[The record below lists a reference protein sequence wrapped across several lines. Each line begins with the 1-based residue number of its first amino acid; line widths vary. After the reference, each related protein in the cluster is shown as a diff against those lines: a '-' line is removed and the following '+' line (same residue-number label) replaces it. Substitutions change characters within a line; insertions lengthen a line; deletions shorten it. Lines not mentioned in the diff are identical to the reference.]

1 MGESILVKLREG
13 HQTIKDLLNQ
23 TEKAAEVGQKKE
35 LYLQV
40 KDEMISHMDSEEKTI
55 YRHLIED
62 VGNEESEEV
71 AHDAEDEHEEIR
83 NLCEKLDNTHIESKE
98 WELTFH
104 RLKKHFL
111 DHIQKEESA
120 LFAEAREDFSKE
132 ELMDFGEEYE
142 NAKGQSHP

>member
-13 HQTIKDLLNQ
+13 HQTIKDLINQ
-23 TEKAAEVGQKKE
+23 TEKATDVVQKKE

-40 KDEMISHMDSEEKTI
+40 KDEMISHMDGEEKTI

-71 AHDAEDEHEEIR
+71 AHDAEDEHEEMR
-83 NLCEKLDNTHIESKE
+83 NLCEKLDNIHIESKD
-98 WELTFH
+98 WESTFH

-142 NAKGQSHP
+142 NAKGQGHP

>member
-1 MGESILVKLREG
+1 MGESILVKLREE
-13 HQTIKDLLNQ
+13 HQTIRDLLQ
-23 TEKAAEVGQKKE
+23 KTEKAVDVAQKKE
-35 LYLQV
+35 LYLQAQ
-40 KDEMISHMDSEEKTI
+40 DEIISHMDSEEKTI

-83 NLCEKLDNTHIESKE
+83 NLFEKLDNTHIETKD
-98 WELTFH
+98 WDTAFH
-104 RLKKHFL
+104 QLKKQFL
-111 DHIQKEESA
+111 DHIQNEENA

-142 NAKGQSHP
+142 NAKGESHP